1 MYRAST
7 STEQSENLQR
17 DALISAL
24 KKELYDLK
32 DKEHQI
38 ISLNEDI
45 NNCETQ
51 FSMLKEEKERK

>member
-1 MYRAST
+1 MYRASA

-32 DKEHQI
+32 DK
-38 ISLNEDI
+38 
-45 NNCETQ
+45 
-51 FSMLKEEKERK
+51 